1 MGNYHKNLVF
11 TAACIGMCFFGVSMI
26 TLGAVLPS
34 LVNKLDL
41 SGLQTTTLV
50 TFLPL
55 GMLIGSLIFGPIVDR
70 FGHKALLVPSCIIV
84 LLGMEGLAFFENIPL
99 LQASIIGI
107 GLGGGIL
114 NGETNALV
122 ADISGESE
130 KGSRLSFLGMFYGL
144 GALGIPML
152 LGALSR
158 HFTFEAILQGIGT
171 IMLIGIVYCI
181 PIRFPTPKQAQ
192 GFPVKEGLGLLKE
205 SSLLL
210 LSLILFF
217 QSGIEGVCNNWS
229 TSYFGQAA
237 GMPANQALIAL
248 TCMVAGLTVARMLQ
262 VVVFKKIKPETV
274 LPYSL
279 ILTATGFTLLTFS
292 PGFIRAAIGM
302 AIVGAGLSSTYPVI
316 LSVLGNRYPSLSGTA
331 FSVALAIALVGQA
344 TMNGLMGV
352 VSQYESGL
360 NLYPY
365 LMIGSLI
372 IMLLLFKRSLAEYQ
386 KKSKSSN

>member
-1 MGNYHKNLVF
+1 MSNSYHKNLVF

-34 LVNKLDL
+34 LIAKLNL
-41 SGLQTTTLV
+41 SGLQTTSLV

-55 GMLIGSLIFGPIVDR
+55 GMLAGSLIFGPIVDR

-84 LLGMEGLAFFENIPL
+84 LLGMEGLAFFESVPL
-99 LQASIIGI
+99 LQASIVGI

-122 ADISGESE
+122 SDISGESE

-152 LGALSR
+152 LGSLSR
-158 HFTFEAILQGIGT
+158 HYSFETILLGIGVV
-171 IMLIGIVYCI
+171 MLAGIIFCI
-181 PIRFPTPKQAQ
+181 PVRFPAPKQAQ

-210 LSLILFF
+210 LSFILFF

-229 TSYFGQAA
+229 TSYFGQ
-237 GMPANQALIAL
+237 MTDIPANQALIAL
-248 TCMVAGLTVARMLQ
+248 TCMVTGLTVARMVQ
-262 VVVFKKIKPETV
+262 VAIFKKIKPETV

-279 ILTATGFTLLTFS
+279 TLTAIGF
-292 PGFIRAAIGM
+292 PYVRAG
-302 AIVGAGLSSTYPVI
+302 VCTRGSRHGAGRYGAVGHVSRDTQHSWKPVP
-316 LSVLGNRYPSLSGTA
+316 VLIGNSIQRGACHSPRRPDCNERPDGNGFPIHQWHRALSLSDDCLTCRHVP
-331 FSVALAIALVGQA
+331 FV
-344 TMNGLMGV
+344 
-352 VSQYESGL
+352 
-360 NLYPY
+360 
-365 LMIGSLI
+365 
-372 IMLLLFKRSLAEYQ
+372 
-386 KKSKSSN
+386 

>member
-1 MGNYHKNLVF
+1 MSNSYHKNLVF

-34 LVNKLDL
+34 LIAKLNL
-41 SGLQTTTLV
+41 SGLQTTSLV

-55 GMLIGSLIFGPIVDR
+55 GMLAGSLIFGPIVDR

-84 LLGMEGLAFFENIPL
+84 LLGMEGLAFFESVPL
-99 LQASIIGI
+99 LQASIVGI

-122 ADISGESE
+122 SDISGESE

-152 LGALSR
+152 LGSLSR
-158 HFTFEAILQGIGT
+158 HYSFETILLGIGVV
-171 IMLIGIVYCI
+171 MLAGIIFCI
-181 PIRFPTPKQAQ
+181 PVRFPAPKQAQ

-210 LSLILFF
+210 LSFILFF

-229 TSYFGQAA
+229 TSYFGQ
-237 GMPANQALIAL
+237 MTDIPANQALIAL
-248 TCMVAGLTVARMLQ
+248 TCMVAGLTVARMVQ
-262 VVVFKKIKPETV
+262 VAIFKKIKPETV

-279 ILTATGFTLLTFS
+279 ALTAIGFCFLMFS
-292 PGFIRAAIGM
+292 PGFARAAVGM
-302 AIVGAGLSSTYPVI
+302 VLVGMGLSATYPVI
-316 LSVLGNRYPSLSGTA
+316 LSILGSRYPSLSGTA
-331 FSVALAIALVGQA
+331 FSVALAIALVGQTA
-344 TMNGLMGV
+344 MNGLMGMG
-352 VSQYESGL
+352 SQYTNGIG
-360 NLYPY
+360 LYPY
-365 LMIGSLI
+365 LMIASLAV
-372 IMLLLFKRSLAEYQ
+372 MLLLYKRSL
-386 KKSKSSN
+386 K